1 MSHGGAILTV
11 EYDADNSNSSFHTTG
26 LPLSCDARILAP
38 RRSNRMSFSARY
50 LPAVLLT
57 ILSLPSLL
65 WAQAAP
71 QQPTKAPRGSISGRV
86 TIKEKPAAGVVVSLR
101 KNGPMNPFELALR
114 ATTDQDGN
122 YRIANVP
129 PGSYEVTPAAP

>member
-1 MSHGGAILTV
+1 MSQGGALLTV

-50 LPAVLLT
+50 LPTVLLT
-57 ILSLPSLL
+57 IFSLPSSL

-71 QQPTKAPRGSISGRV
+71 KQPSKAPSSSISGRV
-86 TIKEKPAAGVVVSLR
+86 TIKGKAAAGVVVSLR
-101 KNGPMNPFELALR
+101 KNGQINLF
-114 ATTDQDGN
+114 
-122 YRIANVP
+122 
-129 PGSYEVTPAAP
+129 